1 MADETSTTTVAS
13 PNYNTNTTGATA
25 LSAENKTFYQR
36 EMIRFA
42 EAELIYEQFGQKRPV
57 PKNGGKTTEF
67 RQMGQLPEM
76 STPLIEGVTPDG
88 QSLETHTVTATIQ
101 EYGGYVTL
109 SDTLELTAIDNM
121 IVEATKA
128 IASQGGRTIDG
139 VYREILNAGTNV
151 MYGGGVASRA
161 ALHYTSDTS
170 NCNLTVDLIRKA
182 VRTLKKQNAPRID
195 GYYVAIV
202 HPDVAYD
209 IMSDPAWK
217 EPNTYKDSVKNI
229 FTGELGCLYGVRFVE
244 NPRAKVFEKAGA
256 TPTGTGAVAEDVYST
271 LFLGDDAYGVI
282 PLEGAGM
289 EHIVKPKGSGG
300 TSDPLNQR
308 STIGW
313 KCYTTAVILV
323 QQYMLRVETTATK

>member
-1 MADETSTTTVAS
+1 MADETSTTTVAN
-13 PNYNTNTTGATA
+13 PNYNTNTTGTAT
-25 LSAENKTFYQR
+25 LSAENKVFYQKVL
-36 EMIRFA
+36 IQTA
-42 EAELIYEQFGQKRPV
+42 EAELIHGQFGQERPI
-57 PKNGGKTTEF
+57 PKGGGKTTEF
-67 RQMGQLPEM
+67 RQFDPLPEAT
-76 STPLIEGVTPDG
+76 TPLTEGVTPDG
-88 QSLETHTVTATIQ
+88 QTLTAKTVTANVQ
-101 EYGGYVTL
+101 QYGGYVTL
-109 SDTLELTAIDNM
+109 SDTLELTAIDNV
-121 IVEATKA
+121 IVEATKL
-128 IASQGGRTIDG
+128 IGSQGGRTMDT

-256 TPTGTGAVAEDVYST
+256 TPTGTGAVAADVYST
-271 LFLGDDAYGVI
+271 LFLGADAYGVV

-289 EHIVKPKGSGG
+289 EHIVKPKGSAG
-300 TSDPLNQR
+300 TADPINQR
-308 STIGW
+308 STVGW
-313 KCYTTAVILV
+313 KCSATAVILV
-323 QQYMLRVETTATK
+323 QQYLLRMETTATK